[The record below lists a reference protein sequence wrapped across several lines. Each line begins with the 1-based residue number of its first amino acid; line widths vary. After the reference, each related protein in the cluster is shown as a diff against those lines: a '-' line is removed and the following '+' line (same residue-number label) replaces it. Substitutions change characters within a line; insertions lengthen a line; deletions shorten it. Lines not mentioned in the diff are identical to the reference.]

1 MTTDIPRSR
10 TSLEKE
16 ARDYS
21 AINIDL
27 SHTSITNLTLS
38 LIGANLNKLQD
49 GITNRLVTLEEDL
62 LDVELELAEAEWKFV
77 ALVA

>member
-1 MTTDIPRSR
+1 MTIDIPRSR

-27 SHTSITNLTLS
+27 SHTSITNLTLGLPRLYSGVAQALRLHLRGQHS
-38 LIGANLNKLQD
+38 LPGL
-49 GITNRLVTLEEDL
+49 
-62 LDVELELAEAEWKFV
+62 
-77 ALVA
+77 